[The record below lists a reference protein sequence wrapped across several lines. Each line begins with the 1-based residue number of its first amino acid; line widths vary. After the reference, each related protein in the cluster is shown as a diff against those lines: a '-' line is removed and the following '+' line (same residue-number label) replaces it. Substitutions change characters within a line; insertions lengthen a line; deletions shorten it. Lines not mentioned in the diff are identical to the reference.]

1 MVTTATQRLLDLA
14 AIAPASHDEDLLLKL
29 LEEANALYQQ
39 GFEALLGVVARRVD
53 GTSPEVLVA
62 AVNAAGLPCDV
73 SKGRDELVLLLALTE
88 WEMTPAALAYSEMAE
103 DAARRGVCLV
113 PDL

>member
-14 AIAPASHDEDLLLKL
+14 SLAPTSHDEDLLRL
-29 LEEANALYQQ
+29 LEEASALYQQ
-39 GFEALLGVVARRVD
+39 GFDTLRGVVAQRVD
-53 GTSPEVLVA
+53 GTSPEVLVT
-62 AVNAAGLPCDV
+62 AVQAAGLPCDV
-73 SKGRDELVLLLALTE
+73 SQDRDALVVLLALTE

-113 PDL
+113 PEL

>member
-1 MVTTATQRLLDLA
+1 MVTTTTQRLLDLT

-39 GFEALLGVVARRVD
+39 GFESHRGVVARRVD

-62 AVNAAGLPCDV
+62 ALQAAGLPCDA
-73 SKGRDELVLLLALTE
+73 SQDRDELILLLALTE

-103 DAARRGVCLV
+103 DAARRGVCMIPEL
-113 PDL
+113 

>member
-1 MVTTATQRLLDLA
+1 MVTTTTQRLLDLA

-39 GFEALLGVVARRVD
+39 GFETLRGVVARRVD

-62 AVNAAGLPCDV
+62 ALQAAGLPCDA
-73 SKGRDELVLLLALTE
+73 SQDRDELILLLALTE

-103 DAARRGVCLV
+103 DAARRGVCMIPEL
-113 PDL
+113 